1 MESIRMDRDK
11 LVQEALDLAYL
22 KAIDSWREEHNDDAL
37 IKVLYDLVD
46 RDHIP
51 SMTVLAQFY
60 QDGIGVVTSDAKAI
74 DLYRKAADLGSDY
87 AQGKLSSFN

>member
-1 MESIRMDRDK
+1 MNRDK

-22 KAIDSWREEHNDDAL
+22 KAIDSWREDPDDSAL

-60 QDGIGVVTSDAKAI
+60 QDGVGVVSSEEKAI

-87 AQGKLSSFN
+87 AQGKLSGFN

>member
-1 MESIRMDRDK
+1 MNRK
-11 LVQEALDLAYL
+11 QLVQEALDLAYL
-22 KAIDSWREEHNDDAL
+22 KAIDSWREDLDDDAL

-60 QDGIGVVTSDAKAI
+60 QDGVGVVTSDAKAV

-87 AQGKLSSFN
+87 AQGKLSGFN